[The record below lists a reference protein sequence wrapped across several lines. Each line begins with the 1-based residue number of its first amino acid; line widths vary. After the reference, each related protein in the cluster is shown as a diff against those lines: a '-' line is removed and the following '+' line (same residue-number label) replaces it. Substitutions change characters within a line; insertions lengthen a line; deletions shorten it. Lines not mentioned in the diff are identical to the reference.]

1 MSRIVYKK
9 DSIHPLSWELEE
21 IKTALGINFTWFWE
35 RLGLTWKLGLHD
47 ISFANGRTWVDM
59 KNLTRMSRLM
69 YTKASAHRL
78 SWENWRNRNGLLI
91 EAFRLRA
98 LIGVPWKLELLY
110 RTWWAPVLLSLV
122 GQIWIWSSVAGSLAE
137 NVLLRLNMHWV
148 DQLSGDAADVHFIFQ
163 TNSAPVEIFWIE
175 LGKISLNILAN
186 LHSIAPNLCLDSLWV
201 FIPHRYR
208 NNSNC
213 LLETNSFRRCRL
225 GDRSNSSQ
233 VADVGKRGYWR

>member
-1 MSRIVYKK
+1 MECPLLGHPLLVCTHNIIHKRENLRRSYEKLDKKMDRLVYKK

-21 IKTALGINFTWFWE
+21 IKTALGINFTWIWE

-59 KNLTRMSRLM
+59 KTWQEWAGLCTQKSRPIACLERKGG
-69 YTKASAHRL
+69 TE
-78 SWENWRNRNGLLI
+78 WPI
-91 EAFRLRA
+91 EAFHLWA

-122 GQIWIWSSVAGSLAE
+122 EQIWIWSSVAGSLAE

-163 TNSAPVEIFWIE
+163 TNSAPVEIFGIE
-175 LGKISLNILAN
+175 LGKISLCGWMI
-186 LHSIAPNLCLDSLWV
+186 HM
-201 FIPHRYR
+201 
-208 NNSNC
+208 
-213 LLETNSFRRCRL
+213 
-225 GDRSNSSQ
+225 
-233 VADVGKRGYWR
+233 KWRT